1 MNHGQTGGKR
11 QREAERDRRNKE
23 KADRLRRNRE
33 ARRRGGDAS
42 GGEIMERVALPE
54 VKLEDIV
61 VGVPSRPRRSSVGP
75 VKLFVGGLSWD
86 TGSEGLRGAFAR
98 FGPIVE
104 AVVVEDRGTGRSRG
118 FGFVTFENAQ
128 DADEAVKQMS
138 GAQLDGRT
146 VKVNRTEP
154 R

>member
-1 MNHGQTGGKR
+1 
-11 QREAERDRRNKE
+11 
-23 KADRLRRNRE
+23 
-33 ARRRGGDAS
+33 
-42 GGEIMERVALPE
+42 MERVALPE